1 MAIVV
6 LKAVTMGMKMII
18 GVLGKV
24 GSLKIRKRKGKRR
37 KIQKKKSEKQ
47 VVTEKEVITTSL
59 RQRYSNAYMTQTFGI
74 PEEQVNDFIYFTEP
88 IFKSKSISSGQSN
101 FFDLLTGQRLG
112 RRFKGVEDYRLM
124 YSRYKQSPRGRT
136 G

>member
-1 MAIVV
+1 MAVEMAIVV

-47 VVTEKEVITTSL
+47 KKKL
-59 RQRYSNAYMTQTFGI
+59 R
-74 PEEQVNDFIYFTEP
+74 
-88 IFKSKSISSGQSN
+88 
-101 FFDLLTGQRLG
+101 
-112 RRFKGVEDYRLM
+112 
-124 YSRYKQSPRGRT
+124 
-136 G
+136 